1 MNPVF
6 IPLISKALDLIL
18 PDKKAS
24 EEAKLRMLEMAQ
36 RGELANLDADVK
48 IATGQMEINKAEAQH
63 PSRFVAGGR
72 PFIIWTGG
80 VSLAWTFIAHPML
93 MWLWAIMQATGKI
106 DITVPP
112 PPTLDIEVL
121 LGLVASMLGVAGM
134 RSYDK
139 IKHVDTKRIE

>member
-1 MNPVF
+1 MNPLLF
-6 IPLISKALDLIL
+6 PIIGNLIDRIL
-18 PDKKAS
+18 PDKQAS
-24 EEAKLRMLEMAQ
+24 AEAKLKLFEMSQ
-36 RGELANLDADVK
+36 RGELAELDADVK
-48 IATGQMEINKAEAQH
+48 IATGQMDINKQEAAH

-80 VSLAWTFIAHPML
+80 VSLAWTFVVHPML
-93 MWLWAIMQATGKI
+93 MWLWAVLQATGKI

-139 IKHVDTKRIE
+139 TKHVDTKRID